1 MLVKQENPFK
11 DIMESKVGTTTRLNG
26 KDYLYFAGTGYFQL
40 QSNPD
45 MIQAAV
51 DATLQF
57 GIGSATSRTI
67 SGTTPLLLQL
77 EEKIADFFRTE
88 DAAYLPSGYLS
99 NMAGFQALEKS
110 NVFDIIFIDE
120 LSHYS
125 NIGGAMMTDKQVVEF
140 KHRDPDNLR
149 DKIKTHLK
157 KDKSPLIVSDGLFPI
172 WAELAPVDDYLKIAE
187 EFNGTVWVDDSH
199 SVGILGENG
208 RGVFEYY
215 HLNSERLY
223 MGGTLSKAFGAY
235 GGFVPGRSSF
245 IHNVKTGH
253 VMTGSNAP
261 PNAMVAA
268 AIKGLEIVKGHPEIR
283 QKLWENSIYLKNG
296 IKKLGI
302 IVTDNYLPI
311 VTFKLADTNKMKHIQ
326 RTLMEKG
333 IYIQFVKY
341 VGSGADGVLR
351 IVVTSSHT
359 KPQIDYLIS
368 SISMLI

>member
-1 MLVKQENPFK
+1 MSTKPESPFK

-77 EEKIADFFRTE
+77 EKKIADFFGTE

-140 KHRDPDNLR
+140 KHRDPDDLR

-157 KDKSPLIVSDGLFPI
+157 KDEKPLIISDGLFPI

-208 RGVFEYY
+208 RGVFEYF
-215 HLNSERLY
+215 HISSERLY

-235 GGFVPGRSSF
+235 GGFVTGKTAF
-245 IHNVKTGH
+245 IHNIKSGH
-253 VMTGSNAP
+253 IMTGSSAP

-268 AIKGLEIVKGHPEIR
+268 AIKGLEIVKSHPEIR
-283 QKLWENSIYLKNG
+283 QNLWNNAIYLKNG
-296 IKKLGI
+296 FKDMGIK
-302 IVTDNYLPI
+302 TDDSYLPI
-311 VTFKLADTNKMKHIQ
+311 VTFRLADSNKMKHIHQ
-326 RTLMEKG
+326 ALMDKG

-368 SISMLI
+368 SLGMLV